1 MTITMNIN
9 EVLKIAKE
17 INKTKSIVSRVKAA
31 TLTKKIL
38 VEKLEK
44 SASEI
49 KEQTDAIRLTIV
61 GDTIFLDIRIEFLLE
76 LTKAYGDIVKGVVSL
91 VTTSETKMK
100 GLFSK
105 WTKTK

>member
-1 MTITMNIN
+1 MTITMEMN
-9 EVLKIAKE
+9 EILKIAKE
-17 INKTKSIVSRVKAA
+17 IKRVESVVGRVKAA
-31 TLTKKIL
+31 TITKKSL
-38 VEKLEK
+38 VEKLERGAVEMK
-44 SASEI
+44 Q
-49 KEQTDAIRLTIV
+49 QTDAIRLTV
-61 GDTIFLDIRIEFLLE
+61 VKDTVFIDIEIEFLLE

>member
-1 MTITMNIN
+1 MTITMKID

-17 INKTKSIVSRVKAA
+17 ANKTKSIIDRAKIA
-31 TLTKKIL
+31 TITKKIL
-38 VEKLEK
+38 IEKLEK
-44 SASEI
+44 SAVEMRN
-49 KEQTDAIRLTIV
+49 QTDAIRLTVV
-61 GDTIFLDIRIEFLLE
+61 GDTVFVDIKTEFIVE
-76 LTKAYGDIVKGVVSL
+76 LFKAYGDIIKGVVSL